1 MGLNPKESE
10 LVEKIGHIKNP
21 LTVIA
26 IFAAIAEISGTT
38 VLPFIESEN
47 QGIYIWFLMLFPV
60 LLVTIFFLTLNF
72 NHRVLY
78 APSDYK
84 NEDNF
89 LKSFGKAT
97 TQEKADKLREEIE
110 EAENNILS
118 EEDEPEATDTS
129 FQESSNT
136 TPPPQ
141 LKAKVVLDPER
152 HASLIANVS
161 LAEKLAILKLSKDM
175 ELDFKTDVRF
185 ETPNSRKIIFDGLA
199 LDKNK
204 IHAVEVKLF
213 RHEHVSPSRLDKILL
228 EAELMASQMKG
239 IDSKE
244 LVVHFVAVVDN
255 PEVDIIKLKER
266 LNRYI
271 AKYKENVKLHVVTL
285 DDLKNEYQYS
295 P

>member
-1 MGLNPKESE
+1 M
-10 LVEKIGHIKNP
+10 VEKIGHIKNP

-60 LLVTIFFLTLNF
+60 FLVGIFFLTLNF
-72 NHRVLY
+72 NHKVLY

-97 TQEKADKLREEIE
+97 TEEKEKKLREEVE
-110 EAENNILS
+110 EAEDS
-118 EEDEPEATDTS
+118 SSTDENAPGTSGDDTEP
-129 FQESSNT
+129 QETSS
-136 TPPPQ
+136 
-141 LKAKVVLDPER
+141 KSASSKHSASSVLNSER
-152 HASLIANVS
+152 HASLMANVS
-161 LAEKLAILKLSKDM
+161 LAEKLSIMKLSKDM
-175 ELDFKTDVRF
+175 GLEFKTDVRF
-185 ETPNSRKIIFDGLA
+185 ETPSRRKVIFDGLA
-199 LDKNK
+199 IDKNK

-213 RHEHVSPSRLDKILL
+213 RNKHVNPLRLDRVLL
-228 EAELMASQMKG
+228 ESELIASQLKC

-244 LVVHFVAVVDN
+244 LVIHFMAVVDN
-255 PEVDIIKLKER
+255 PEVNASRVKER
-266 LNRYI
+266 LSRYLDR
-271 AKYKENVKLHVVTL
+271 YNVNVKLHVVTL
-285 DDLKNEYQYS
+285 DDLKNEYQYR

>member
-1 MGLNPKESE
+1 M
-10 LVEKIGHIKNP
+10 VEKIGHIKNP

-60 LLVTIFFLTLNF
+60 FLVGIFFLTLNF
-72 NHRVLY
+72 NHKVLY

-97 TQEKADKLREEIE
+97 TQEKEDKLREEIE
-110 EAENNILS
+110 EANDDSPSDENSDETENTAIPY
-118 EEDEPEATDTS
+118 EDSPN
-129 FQESSNT
+129 SSTPTQST
-136 TPPPQ
+136 TNF
-141 LKAKVVLDPER
+141 VLNSGR

-161 LAEKLAILKLSKDM
+161 LAEKLSIIKLSKDM
-175 ELDFKTDVRF
+175 GLEFKTDVRF
-185 ETPNSRKIIFDGLA
+185 ETPSSRKIIFDGLA

-213 RHEHVSPSRLDKILL
+213 RNEYVNPSRLDKVLL
-228 EAELMASQMKG
+228 EAELMANQLKG

-244 LVVHFVAVVDN
+244 LVIHLMAVIDN
-255 PEVDIIKLKER
+255 PEIDISRVKER
-266 LNRYI
+266 LARYLDR
-271 AKYKENVKLHVVTL
+271 YNVNVKLHVVTL
-285 DDLKNEYQYS
+285 DDLKNEYQYR